1 MKCFA
6 LLLIMPAVGMVTA
19 SFFVA
24 FAASKTDSKGLKNY
38 ARFVIALLGI
48 AAVAIIC
55 GVVCKFI
62 FAGGCSTL
70 GSGRYEP
77 FCPM

>member
-6 LLLIMPAVGMVTA
+6 FLPILPAVGMVTA

-24 FAASKTDSKGLKNY
+24 FAASKTDSKRLKNY
-38 ARFVIALLGI
+38 AKFIIALLWV
-48 AAVAIIC
+48 AALIIIC
-55 GVVCKFI
+55 GVVCKII
-62 FAGGCSTL
+62 FTGACSAL
-70 GSGRYEP
+70 DSGRHEP